1 MRQNANVHGA
11 RDESSYDE
19 LLYVVFTHAGCTPLI
34 TLLTA
39 VFGVALSALML
50 YLMRRDHLQISHG
63 LGWTLVILVCSLM
76 GFAPSLF
83 DAVAMGIGVSYAPI
97 LGIALAIGALVI
109 KALLTDIEISKLKTR
124 EQRLIQKVALLESE
138 IRDVT
143 GRPPIDD

>member
-1 MRQNANVHGA
+1 MRRSANAHGS
-11 RDESSYDE
+11 RDERSYIVSAD
-19 LLYVVFTHAGCTPLI
+19 ARCTPLI

-39 VFGVALSALML
+39 IFGVLLSALML

-63 LGWTLVILVCSLM
+63 LGWALAILVCSLM

-83 DAVAMGIGVSYAPI
+83 DAVAIGIGVSYAPI
-97 LGIALAIGALVI
+97 LGIALAIAALVI
-109 KALLTDIEISKLKTR
+109 KTLLTDIEISKLKTR

-138 IRDVT
+138 IEDVT

>member
-1 MRQNANVHGA
+1 M
-11 RDESSYDE
+11 
-19 LLYVVFTHAGCTPLI
+19 I

-39 VFGVALSALML
+39 VFGVLLSALML
-50 YLMRRDHLQISHG
+50 YLMRRDHLQVSHG
-63 LGWTLVILVCSLM
+63 LGWTLAILICSLM

-83 DAVAMGIGVSYAPI
+83 DTLAGGIGVSYAPV
-97 LGIALAIGALVI
+97 LGIALAIAALVI

>member
-1 MRQNANVHGA
+1 MRRNANAHGA
-11 RDESSYDE
+11 RDGRSYDE
-19 LLYVVFTHAGCTPLI
+19 LSYVVSADARCTPLI

-39 VFGVALSALML
+39 VFGVLLSALML

-63 LGWTLVILVCSLM
+63 LGWTLAILVCSLM

-83 DAVAMGIGVSYAPI
+83 DAVAVGIGVSYAPI
-97 LGIALAIGALVI
+97 LGIALAMAALVI

>member
-1 MRQNANVHGA
+1 MRRNANAHGA
-11 RDESSYDE
+11 RDGRSYDE
-19 LLYVVFTHAGCTPLI
+19 LSCVVSADARCTPLI

-39 VFGVALSALML
+39 VFGVLLSALML

-63 LGWTLVILVCSLM
+63 LGWTLAILVCSLM

-83 DAVAMGIGVSYAPI
+83 DAVAVGIGVSYAPI
-97 LGIALAIGALVI
+97 LGIALAMAALVI

>member
-1 MRQNANVHGA
+1 MRRSASARGA
-11 RDESSYDE
+11 RGELSYAVSAD
-19 LLYVVFTHAGCTPLI
+19 VRCTPLI

-39 VFGVALSALML
+39 VFGVLLSALML

-63 LGWTLVILVCSLM
+63 LGWTLAILVSSLM

-83 DAVAMGIGVSYAPI
+83 DAVAVGIGVSYAPI
-97 LGIALAIGALVI
+97 LGIALAIAALVI

-138 IRDVT
+138 IREVT

>member
-1 MRQNANVHGA
+1 MRQSANVHGA
-11 RDESSYDE
+11 RDERSYDE
-19 LLYVVFTHAGCTPLI
+19 LSHVVSTHARWTPLI

-39 VFGVALSALML
+39 VFGVVLSALML

-63 LGWTLVILVCSLM
+63 LGWTLAILVCSLM

-83 DAVAMGIGVSYAPI
+83 DAVAIGIGVSYAPI
-97 LGIALAIGALVI
+97 LGIALAIAALVI

>member
-1 MRQNANVHGA
+1 MRRSGSVHGA
-11 RDESSYDE
+11 GDESSPFVPAD
-19 LLYVVFTHAGCTPLI
+19 VRGTPLI

-39 VFGVALSALML
+39 VFGVLLSALML

-63 LGWTLVILVCSLM
+63 LGWTLAILISSLM

-83 DAVAMGIGVSYAPI
+83 DTIAVGIGVSYAPI
-97 LGIALAIGALVI
+97 LGIALAIAALVI

-138 IRDVT
+138 IQNVT

>member
-1 MRQNANVHGA
+1 MRRSANAHGS
-11 RDESSYDE
+11 RDERSYI
-19 LLYVVFTHAGCTPLI
+19 VFADARCTPLI
-34 TLLTA
+34 TWLTA
-39 VFGVALSALML
+39 TFGVLLSALML

-63 LGWTLVILVCSLM
+63 LGWALAILVCSLM

-83 DAVAMGIGVSYAPI
+83 DAVAIGIGVSYAPV
-97 LGIALAIGALVI
+97 LGIALAIAALVI

-138 IRDVT
+138 IKDVT

>member
-1 MRQNANVHGA
+1 MRQSANVHGA
-11 RDESSYDE
+11 RDERSYDE
-19 LLYVVFTHAGCTPLI
+19 LSCVVSPYAGCTPLI

-39 VFGVALSALML
+39 VFGVLLSALML

-63 LGWTLVILVCSLM
+63 LGWTLAILVCSLM

-83 DAVAMGIGVSYAPI
+83 DAIAMGIGVSYAPI
-97 LGIALAIGALVI
+97 LGIGLAIAALVI

-138 IRDVT
+138 IREVT

>member
-1 MRQNANVHGA
+1 M
-11 RDESSYDE
+11 
-19 LLYVVFTHAGCTPLI
+19 I
-34 TLLTA
+34 TFLTA
-39 VFGVALSALML
+39 VFGVLLSALML

-63 LGWTLVILVCSLM
+63 LSWTLAILVCSLM

-83 DAVAMGIGVSYAPI
+83 DAVAVGIGVSYAPI
-97 LGIALAIGALVI
+97 LGIALAIAALVI

-138 IRDVT
+138 IREVT

>member
-1 MRQNANVHGA
+1 M
-11 RDESSYDE
+11 
-19 LLYVVFTHAGCTPLI
+19 I

-39 VFGVALSALML
+39 VFGVLLSALML

-63 LGWTLVILVCSLM
+63 LGWTLAILISSLL

-83 DAVAMGIGVSYAPI
+83 DTIAVGIGVSYAPI
-97 LGIALAIGALVI
+97 LGIALAIAALVI

-138 IRDVT
+138 IQNVT